1 MVEDLFDVSG
11 PPSGEDAAE
20 ETVTVTL
27 RVHVQPG
34 AGRTA
39 VSGRYGDALKVR
51 IAAPPEGGRANAAA
65 RSFLAE
71 LFGVAESQVEL
82 TSGQSSR
89 SKRFRIT
96 GAEAED
102 VRRILEGAVAEATGG
117 GRPGGPPGRPRGAH

>member
-1 MVEDLFDVSG
+1 MVEDLFEIQ
-11 PPSGEDAAE
+11 PPATGSDGTEAI
-20 ETVTVTL
+20 VL

-51 IAAPPEGGRANAAA
+51 VAAPPEGGRANAASRA
-65 RSFLAE
+65 FLAE
-71 LFGVAESQVEL
+71 LLGVKEAQVEL
-82 TSGQSSR
+82 TSGESSR

-96 GAEAED
+96 GVEPDDA
-102 VRRILEGAVAEATGG
+102 RRILDGAVAEATGG